1 MTYYYRYHQK
11 RYEWTAYKEADLLAS
26 NDTNLSC
33 GDSFKMPG
41 CATVTMATYDDDS
54 ILSGDEYC
62 DDNASDWSGQDAY
75 VNGGRVGA
83 QLYAEQYHV
92 LRGTDGRIYYLIEI
106 EVEGYDAPGKGDD
119 FFTFYGAVPPA
130 GVTLTVVQ
138 TCNVS
143 GCMIDYACLGA
154 GCVAP
159 PNTPPTFSNAPGN
172 CITIDE
178 NTTFVIDLDATD
190 ADGDAL
196 SYAVVGGADA
206 ALFTIDAATGQLGFI
221 APPDYEAPAD
231 AGGDNTYEVQVRVA
245 DGKGGEEVKLL
256 KVCVQDVAEGGSG
269 SCTVI
274 EAEDMSLCGYKVEGR
289 SDASD
294 GAGIMLCAGSGYAT
308 TTFQG
313 GTGSYD
319 LTLTY
324 LDESDG
330 RGAIDVYV
338 NGSKVKTIWLN
349 ENGGGDGGVGSSS
362 WSSVTI
368 EDLSLKA
375 GDKITLKGYGDCGE
389 FARIDKIEICQPACE
404 PCVVIEAED
413 MCAYNFVTVRGAEAS
428 GGELVRL
435 ACGTWGALSTSFKGC
450 DGTYDLRVFAQDEN
464 DGQSTLV
471 IRINGQEVGT
481 ILLDG
486 DTDGS
491 GDDNGPFTAF
501 KIENLTVHNGD
512 KIEIYACG
520 DDGEFVRI
528 DKIQL
533 CQDEE
538 PVLGALGDTVWYDAD
553 RDGLQDAGE
562 LGAAGV
568 TVTLLNGDG
577 SATGRST
584 VTDADGK
591 YLFDGLEAGQ
601 YRVQF
606 DGVAGYDFT
615 TADAGDDAL
624 DSDADPATG
633 LSHIVDL
640 GAGETDLTVDAGLVT
655 KLGALGDTVW
665 YDTDRDGLQDAGELG
680 AAGVLV
686 TLLNGD
692 GSATGRSTVTDAD
705 GKYLFDGLEAGQYR
719 VLFDEVAGFDF
730 TTADAGDDALDSD
743 ADPATGLSHIV
754 DLGAGETDLTID
766 AGLIEENRTPEPQ
779 DDVGRGCADT
789 VIVVDVLGNDSD
801 PDGDTLTITEI
812 DGQAISEGQTV
823 STAAGDVTLEGGV
836 LKVLGN
842 ANAAIAALD
851 IGEHAKAGFTYTVS
865 DGNGGT
871 ASATV
876 EMTYC
881 GDANSLQSLIDS
893 LPETATYQVIAGNEV
908 SPIQDYGYDLL
919 ITGTGDDRLD
929 GVVFQQAYCLSF
941 QTAVATDGS
950 FATAPELA
958 GNIESGEDG
967 SAFGAT
973 QVGLANGL
981 AAAENLDLIN
991 WIIAQDFEANP
1002 TGSVDGKFSGWEVQL
1017 AIWEL
1022 TDTLDPG
1029 VWGTDSVSDFVLGL
1043 DPAYGQSADV
1053 DFLVQQA
1060 LANGEGFVAGDGDIA
1075 SFIVDPDPVTPE
1087 NAQPFIV
1094 AFNFDQNDCLC

>member
-1 MTYYYRYHQK
+1 MTYYYGHYQK
-11 RYEWTAYKEADLLAS
+11 RYEWTAYTEADLLAS

-33 GDSFKMPG
+33 GDSFKMPA

-92 LRGTDGRIYYLIEI
+92 LRGSDGRIYYLIEI

-196 SYAVVGGADA
+196 SYAVIGGADA
-206 ALFTIDAATGQLGFI
+206 ALFKIDAATGQLGFI

-231 AGGDNTYEVQVRVA
+231 AGGDNTYEVQVRVS

-308 TTFQG
+308 TTFHG

-324 LDESDG
+324 MDESDG

-349 ENGGGDGGVGSSS
+349 ENGDGDGGVGSSS

-413 MCAYNFVTVRGAEAS
+413 MCAYNFVAVRGAEAS

-486 DTDGS
+486 DTDGA
-491 GDDNGPFTAF
+491 GDDNGTFTAF
-501 KIENLTVHNGD
+501 KIENLTVHAGD

-538 PVLGALGDTVWYDAD
+538 PV
-553 RDGLQDAGE
+553 
-562 LGAAGV
+562 
-568 TVTLLNGDG
+568 
-577 SATGRST
+577 
-584 VTDADGK
+584 
-591 YLFDGLEAGQ
+591 
-601 YRVQF
+601 
-606 DGVAGYDFT
+606 
-615 TADAGDDAL
+615 
-624 DSDADPATG
+624 
-633 LSHIVDL
+633 
-640 GAGETDLTVDAGLVT
+640 
-655 KLGALGDTVW
+655 LGALGDTVW

-692 GSATGRSTVTDAD
+692 GSATGRTTVTDAD

-719 VLFDEVAGFDF
+719 VQFDEVAGFDF

-743 ADPATGLSHIV
+743 ADPATGLSHII
-754 DLGAGETDLTID
+754 DLGAGEIDLTID
-766 AGLIEENRTPEPQ
+766 AGLIEENRTPEPE
-779 DDVGRGCADT
+779 DDAGRGCADT
-789 VIVVDVLGNDSD
+789 VIVVDVLGDDSD

-851 IGEHAKAGFTYTVS
+851 IGEQATAGFSYTVS

-871 ASATV
+871 ASANV

-929 GVVFQQAYCLSF
+929 GIVFEKAYCLSF

-950 FATAPELA
+950 FATAPELT

-967 SAFGAT
+967 SVFGAT

-981 AAAENLDLIN
+981 AAADNLDLIN
-991 WIIAQDFEANP
+991 WIIAQDFEANSA
-1002 TGSVDGKFSGWEVQL
+1002 GSVDGKFSGWEVQL

-1094 AFNFDQNDCLC
+1094 AFDFDQNDCLC